1 MATSRRHA
9 AGCVLPDG
17 RFAVVG
23 GRSALDDVGF
33 FSLRDGE
40 VYDCA
45 RNEWAP
51 LPAPIGMVGGGREC
65 AALVPVAGGMM
76 ILGGDADDESVEAE
90 LWDEESQRWL
100 ELPHGMIPYQR
111 SGARA
116 VSVSVGALCKAPA
129 TS

>member
-1 MATSRRHA
+1 
-9 AGCVLPDG
+9 
-17 RFAVVG
+17 
-23 GRSALDDVGF
+23 
-33 FSLRDGE
+33 LRDGE

-51 LPAPIGMVGGGREC
+51 LPAPIGMVGGVGEC